1 MIIIQIEQRKPLLT
15 SLFWSWSNPIISL
28 LFRAPIKDWQTI
40 QEFKEKTSN
49 QVCHKKHSQ
58 PGMLRECFRRQI
70 WPIVVIRNQLET
82 IPSSRSKNKT
92 KSINLVH
99 NLKIS
104 LKNSGWVCRVS
115 ALKWSR
121 NQKRSI
127 LSRLTSLFL
136 SFWSCLECGQCNA
149 VFFCLKN

>member
-70 WPIVVIRNQLET
+70 WPVVVIRNQLET
-82 IPSSRSKNKT
+82 IPSSRWKNKI

-104 LKNSGWVCRVS
+104 KELSCWVR